1 MANMGDI
8 SKEDKFIIQ
17 TWSCPQD
24 CGIKMYKLI
33 FVFQPSNQSIWI
45 ISFAGLFPLV
55 ILHTSKIMDEEYE
68 TALEKDKREIY
79 ETFRMVE

>member
-1 MANMGDI
+1 
-8 SKEDKFIIQ
+8 
-17 TWSCPQD
+17 
-24 CGIKMYKLI
+24 MYKLI

-45 ISFAGLFPLV
+45 ISFADLFPLV

-68 TALEKDKREIY
+68 TTLEKDKREIY